1 MFKKTINVV
10 RSWFNSAVDSVED
23 PAKVAQVI
31 VQDFEKEVTK
41 AEVAIS
47 QYQADI
53 KIKEINRDKKQKEL
67 SNAEKYLTLALKD
80 KADGKPTNDSLI
92 TNFANQVKELRTK
105 VKSLTDSIELNQSKC
120 ASMQQRIKDMQMQR
134 DNANDRVYELE
145 SNQLINQSMESAA
158 KVLGSN
164 SNLDGQLNR
173 LEDKV
178 QRQTLTNE
186 SLMELR
192 GESAENKQM
201 RQYIDQV
208 ENGSTDDIIAEF
220 SKKAGS

>member
-31 VQDFEKEVTK
+31 VQDYAKEVTN
-41 AEVAIS
+41 AEVAIA

-53 KIKEINRDKKQKEL
+53 KLKEIKLANTQKEL
-67 SNAEKYLTLALKD
+67 SNAEQYLTLALKD
-80 KADGKPTNDSLI
+80 KAEGKPTKESLI
-92 TNFANQVKELRTK
+92 NSFAQQVKSLRTK
-105 VKSLTDSIELNQSKC
+105 VKSLTESIELNQSKC
-120 ASMQQRIKDMQMQR
+120 ASMEQRIKDMQAQR
-134 DNANDRVYELE
+134 DTAVDRVSELE

-158 KVLGSN
+158 KVLGTN

-192 GESAENKQM
+192 GESSSNKEM

-208 ENGSTDDIIAEF
+208 ENGSTADIIAEF
-220 SKKAGS
+220 SQKDVK

>member
-1 MFKKTINVV
+1 
-10 RSWFNSAVDSVED
+10 
-23 PAKVAQVI
+23 
-31 VQDFEKEVTK
+31 
-41 AEVAIS
+41 
-47 QYQADI
+47 
-53 KIKEINRDKKQKEL
+53 
-67 SNAEKYLTLALKD
+67 
-80 KADGKPTNDSLI
+80 
-92 TNFANQVKELRTK
+92 
-105 VKSLTDSIELNQSKC
+105 
-120 ASMQQRIKDMQMQR
+120 MQTQR

>member
-10 RSWFNSAVDSVED
+10 RSWFNSAVDSVAD

-41 AEVAIS
+41 AEVAIA

-67 SNAEKYLTLALKD
+67 SNTEKYLTLALKD

-92 TNFANQVKELRTK
+92 TNFANQVKELRTQ
-105 VKSLTDSIELNQSKC
+105 VKSLTDSIELNHSKC
-120 ASMQQRIKDMQMQR
+120 ASMQQRIKDMQTQR